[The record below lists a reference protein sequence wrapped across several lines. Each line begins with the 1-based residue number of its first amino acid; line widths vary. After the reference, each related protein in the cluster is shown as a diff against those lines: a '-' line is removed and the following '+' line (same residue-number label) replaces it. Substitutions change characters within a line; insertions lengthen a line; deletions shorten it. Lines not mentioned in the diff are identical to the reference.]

1 MAFKDDIKKVTGYF
15 FPSSL
20 KDQPAQQ
27 RVQDVKSANGY
38 ISKVQFDRI
47 KVDILAWRD
56 SLKEAELAWYPHRVK
71 MQRVFIDTVLNGHI
85 SACMSKRK
93 DLTLLK
99 GYYIKNVAG
108 EIDEKATELIQ
119 KQWFGNILNHVF
131 DAQYF
136 GYSLIALNDL
146 INDEFPNIEIIR
158 RWNVSPDRHQLV
170 PLVYS
175 LSGINFLDPNAKDA
189 SGNSWMDSTIWIET
203 PSDIGASKCGYGLLY
218 KAAYYE
224 ILVRNNTGYNAT
236 AMELFGQPTRVG
248 KTTKTDPY
256 ERDTFFNALLEMGSN
271 AAILM
276 DSTDEVELMF
286 SPTGSGKNQGY
297 ANFEERCERK
307 ISKLFFG
314 HDSALDS
321 IAGKLGSEESAI
333 EAIEDVERKD
343 TIWMKEVVNSHV
355 IPKLQ
360 GYGIAI
366 PVGSTFCFSN
376 DKEEVEAQRKEDEE
390 IMKIADICYKFS
402 QAGIEPDLAWAE
414 ERTGM
419 KLTKKE
425 VESTLPGLSPEKAA
439 AIKNMYGVK

>member
-1 MAFKDDIKKVTGYF
+1 MAFKDDIKRVTGYF

-20 KDQPAQQ
+20 KNQPAQA
-27 RVQDVKSANGY
+27 REETTKSAGNY

-47 KVDILAWRD
+47 KVDILIWRD
-56 SLKEAELAWYPHRVK
+56 AIKEAELAWYPHRVK
-71 MQRVFIDTVLNGHI
+71 MQRVFIDTVLNGHV

-99 GYYIKNVAG
+99 GFCIKDSAGNVN
-108 EIDEKATELIQ
+108 EKATALIQ
-119 KQWFGNILNHVF
+119 KQWFGNLLSYVF
-131 DAQYF
+131 DAQYY

-146 INDEFPNIEIIR
+146 INDQFPDLEILK

-175 LSGINFLDPNAKDA
+175 LSGINFLDPAAKDKD
-189 SGNSWMDSTIWIET
+189 GNSWMESTIWIDT

-224 ILVRNNTGYNAT
+224 ILIRNNMGYNAT
-236 AMELFGQPTRVG
+236 ALELYGQPTRVG

-256 ERDTFFNALLEMGSN
+256 ERDVFFNSLLEMGSN

-276 DSTDEVELMF
+276 DTTDEIELQF
-286 SPTGSGKNQGY
+286 APTGSGKNQGY
-297 ANFEERCERK
+297 ANFEERCEQK

-314 HDSALDS
+314 HASALDA
-321 IAGKLGSEESAI
+321 IAGKLGSEESAM
-333 EAIEDVERKD
+333 EAIEATEKKD
-343 TIWMKEVVNSHV
+343 TSWMEEVVNTHV

-360 GYGIAI
+360 GYGLDI
-366 PVGSTFCFSN
+366 PVGCVFAFMN
-376 DKEEVEAQRKEDEE
+376 DKEVLEAQSQQDDQ
-390 IMKIADICYKFS
+390 IMKIADICYKMS
-402 QAGIEPDLAWAE
+402 QAGIEVDLAWVE

-419 KLTKKE
+419 KVTKKE
-425 VESTLPGLSPEKAA
+425 VEQALPGLSPEKAA
-439 AIKNMYGVK
+439 AIKNLYK